1 MPAPTLITDLST
13 TAASNSPAGSE
24 TPSVLDDVQRAHAA
38 FIAQLRDNKVSWG
51 GTAGGS
57 ANAFTLTPSPASTSY
72 VTGQAYQF
80 IAVGTNTGAATVNVS
95 ALGAKAVQYEGAAL
109 TGNEILSGK
118 MYSIRYDGTQFQLER
133 TSAIGA
139 ANIAAGAVTATKLA
153 NTAVT
158 PGSYTLASITVDQQ
172 GRLTAASSGTS
183 AGITLG
189 TAVASTSGTSI
200 DFTSIPS
207 GTKRITINFA
217 GVSTN
222 GTSNMLV
229 QLGDSGGIENT
240 GYISGTTNDN
250 GTRATSTA
258 GFIIQSVTAA
268 GDVMSGRVTLELLNA
283 STFKWVSAGQ
293 MCETGS
299 GLDGESG
306 GSKSLSAELDRV
318 RITTVGGTAT
328 FDAGEIN
335 ITYES

>member
-1 MPAPTLITDLST
+1 MSDYTKTTDFLSKDTLLSGDPNKTVLGAEIDTEFDNIATAIATKSDSAGTLAQFAATTSAQLAGVLSDETGSGAAVFANTPTLVTPVLGTPTSGTLTNCTGLPAAGVSGTALVAADIGVSVQAYDATYLNDADIGVSVQPYDADT
-13 TAASNSPAGSE
+13 PTVAASQAEMEVGTEAALRSMSPLRVA
-24 TPSVLDDVQRAHAA
+24 QAIAA
-38 FIAQLRDNKVSWG
+38 L
-51 GTAGGS
+51 GGS
-57 ANAFTLTPSPASTSY
+57 
-72 VTGQAYQF
+72 G
-80 IAVGTNTGAATVNVS
+80 G
-95 ALGAKAVQYEGAAL
+95 
-109 TGNEILSGK
+109 
-118 MYSIRYDGTQFQLER
+118 
-133 TSAIGA
+133 
-139 ANIAAGAVTATKLA
+139 
-153 NTAVT
+153 
-158 PGSYTLASITVDQQ
+158 
-172 GRLTAASSGTS
+172 
-183 AGITLG
+183 GITLG